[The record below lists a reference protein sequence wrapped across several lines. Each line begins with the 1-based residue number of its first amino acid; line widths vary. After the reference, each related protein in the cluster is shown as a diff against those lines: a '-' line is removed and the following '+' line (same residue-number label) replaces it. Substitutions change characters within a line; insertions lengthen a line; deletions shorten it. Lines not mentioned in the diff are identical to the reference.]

1 MGTAATPS
9 SRPIKSHPSH
19 SRVRVILLALYSS
32 GGAHTES
39 SVLALTIPSAFF
51 AAIDTQST
59 NSAGASTGLSDFIRR
74 DLLRIS
80 RGFAVILLAMYVPFY
95 ALPCLDLN

>member
-1 MGTAATPS
+1 MGAETTPS
-9 SRPIKSHPSH
+9 SLPIKSYPAHD
-19 SRVRVILLALYSS
+19 RVRVSLLALYLLSR
-32 GGAHTES
+32 AQTES

-59 NSAGASTGLSDFIRR
+59 NSAEVSTGLSDFIRR

-80 RGFAVILLAMYVPFY
+80 RGFAVILLAMYIPSQLIY
-95 ALPCLDLN
+95 ALVS